1 MQTPKNF
8 WKDYKISKE
17 ELISRLQNELYDD
30 IVNEIVEKI
39 KDNFPYM
46 RYTMTLSDIDV
57 MFNNIVAYKAE
68 YNIDNQRHDNKHLI
82 PYRKKDITT
91 IKNYHGD
98 YDKYNKIMEYFAEH
112 IRLRARRSTQIES
125 VLTWYKN
132 HTKKI
137 VKHCINEYHT
147 INAKTIRESVYRLH
161 YECTEFRITH
171 LCALIDLWKP
181 KRILDF
187 SAGRGAR
194 LMAALSRPSVEL
206 YCGVDP
212 DPAVHNAYDDM
223 IRYVNEYNTTHNK
236 QNISEYRLIQDAFEE
251 VSESQLDPDGKGF
264 DLVFTSPPYFDLEIY
279 SDSPDNTKQSIVQYP
294 NITNWLGK
302 FMFPSIQKAWKLLQ
316 NGGRLAL
323 AINDPGEFSK
333 ESTPKFLDKIVRLCH
348 GLPDAYYEGVIYYSG
363 FEVKRNPK
371 TKKDEEIAR
380 SPQPIWIWQKNYRI
394 KNDLNVKSNKEKIEL

>member
-1 MQTPKNF
+1 MQDPKEF
-8 WKDYKISKE
+8 WKYYKITKE
-17 ELISRLQNELYDD
+17 QLISRLQNELYDD

-39 KDNFPYM
+39 KNNFPFM
-46 RYTMTLSDIDV
+46 RYTMTLSEMDT
-57 MFNNIVAYKAE
+57 MFKNIVEYRAYYDHE
-68 YNIDNQRHDNKHLI
+68 NYNNLV
-82 PYRKKDITT
+82 PYRKKSTT

-112 IRLRARRSTQIES
+112 IRLRARRSTQTES

-137 VKHCINEYHT
+137 VKHCISEYQA

-194 LMAALSRPSVEL
+194 LMAALSRPNVEL

-212 DPAVHNAYDDM
+212 DPTVHQAYADM
-223 IRYVNEYNTTHNK
+223 IQYVKEYNISHN
-236 QNISEYRLIQDAFEE
+236 NTNVSEYRLIQGAFEE
-251 VSESQLDPDGKGF
+251 ISESQLDPDSKGF
-264 DLVFTSPPYFDLEIY
+264 DLVFTSPPYFDLEVY
-279 SDSPDNTKQSIVQYP
+279 SDDTKQSIVQYP
-294 NITNWLGK
+294 NVTNWLGK
-302 FMFPSIQKAWKLLQ
+302 FMFPSIIKAWKLLQ
-316 NGGRLAL
+316 KGGILGL

-333 ESTPKFLDKIVRLCH
+333 ESTPKFLNKIIKVCH
-348 GLPDAYYEGVIYYSG
+348 GLPGAHYNGAIYYSG
-363 FEVKRNPK
+363 FEVKRNSK
-371 TKKDEEIAR
+371 TKKDEEVAR
-380 SPQPIWIWQKNYRI
+380 SPQPIWIW
-394 KNDLNVKSNKEKIEL
+394 EKY